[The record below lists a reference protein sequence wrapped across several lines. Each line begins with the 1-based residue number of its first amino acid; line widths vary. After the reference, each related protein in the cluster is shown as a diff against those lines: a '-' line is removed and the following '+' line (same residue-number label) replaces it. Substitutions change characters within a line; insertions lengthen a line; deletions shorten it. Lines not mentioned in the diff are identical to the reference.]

1 MYNQSVAELCPN
13 PRKGKEILKQQYQ
26 LIKKKKAYY
35 RKETVKKIIFNNYI
49 ARNIPK
55 EELVHSY

>member
-13 PRKGKEILKQQYQ
+13 QRKGMEILKQQNQ

-35 RKETVKKIIFNNYI
+35 RKETMKKIIFNNYI
-49 ARNIPK
+49 IVGIPK
-55 EELVHSY
+55 KDSVHTY